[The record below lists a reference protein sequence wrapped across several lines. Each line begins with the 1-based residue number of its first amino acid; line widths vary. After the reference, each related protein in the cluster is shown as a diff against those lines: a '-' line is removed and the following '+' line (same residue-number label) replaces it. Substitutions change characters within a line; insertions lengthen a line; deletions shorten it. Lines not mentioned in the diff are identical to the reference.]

1 MTTAPPPESLLV
13 SHIRA
18 HVKQGEKARER
29 ADQAREKAE
38 QHFIA
43 AGRYLVML
51 KVHYAA
57 DWAAWELLLKTKVD
71 ISTGRAS
78 ELMQLADGRK
88 DLQQIRDATAQRV
101 KALRASRSSSLQGR
115 CNEHDTLISTD
126 NISTHNIRPHNIG
139 THNIPSSG
147 SKNGGAHQL
156 IDALVASSSN
166 SREAAAN
173 LVISG
178 PRQSQFTTTV
188 KAVADFYVLLSRA
201 GR

>member
-1 MTTAPPPESLLV
+1 MTTALPPESLLV
-13 SHIRA
+13 GHIRA
-18 HVKQGEKARER
+18 HIKQGEKAKER

-43 AGRYLVML
+43 AGRHLMTL
-51 KVHYAA
+51 KAHYAA

-115 CNEHDTLISTD
+115 CNEDDTLISTD

-156 IDALVASSSN
+156 IDALVASSSG

-173 LVISG
+173 LLISG

>member
-1 MTTAPPPESLLV
+1 MTTAAPESLLID
-13 SHIRA
+13 HIRA
-18 HVKQGEKARER
+18 HIKQGEKARER

-43 AGRYLVML
+43 AGKYLAVL
-51 KVHYAA
+51 KVHYAPS
-57 DWAAWELLLKTKVD
+57 WQQWEAIFKIKVK

-78 ELMQLADGRK
+78 ELMQIADGRK

-115 CNEHDTLISTD
+115 CNEDDTLISTD

-156 IDALVASSSN
+156 IDALVASSSG

-173 LVISG
+173 LLISG